1 MKIAS
6 FKNNQLE
13 GYGIVIDEGIIVASV
28 DFQARHPTLR
38 DVLNADAIGQ
48 LAEDTQGRQSDYRL
62 DEVQLLP
69 PINNPERVFC
79 VGINYPK
86 KYPLDNPAP
95 PPEHIILFA
104 KLPGTLVGHGESLE
118 IPVGEAA
125 NTFDYEGEIG
135 VVNGESGPHI
145 SEQTALD
152 YIAEYTII
160 DDGSVRGWQGHS
172 IHAGKNFANSGSCGP
187 WMITADEVTELT
199 SMRLSTRLNGET
211 VQDTTVAEMVFSIPQ
226 VIAYISHTIDLRPG
240 DLIATGSPEG
250 AGGSRQ
256 PPRFLR
262 AGDELEI
269 EVSGVGVLRNRVG
282 QGKNRE

>member
-6 FKNNQLE
+6 FKQNSIE
-13 GYGIVIDEGIIVASV
+13 RYGVVTHKGIITASNS
-28 DFQARHPTLR
+28 FQNRYPTLR
-38 DVLNADAIGQ
+38 DALKADALGQ
-48 LAEDTQGRQSDYRL
+48 LAEDTQGRDSDYLL
-62 DEVQLLP
+62 DDVQLLP
-69 PINNPERVFC
+69 PITNPERIFC

-86 KYPLDNPAP
+86 RYPLDNPLP

-104 KLPGTLVGHGESLE
+104 KLPGTLVGQGENLE
-118 IPVGEAA
+118 IPKGDAA
-125 NTFDYEGEIG
+125 DTFDYEGEIG
-135 VVNGESGPHI
+135 LVIGKAGRHI
-145 SEQTALD
+145 SEEDALG
-152 YIAEYTII
+152 YVAGFTII
-160 DDGSVRGWQGHS
+160 DDGSVRGWQKHS

-187 WMITADEVTELT
+187 WMVTADEITDLPA
-199 SMRLSTRLNGET
+199 MRLSTRLNGET
-211 VQDTTVAEMVFSIPQ
+211 VQDTTVAEMVFSIPE

-269 EVSGVGVLRNRVG
+269 EVSGIGVLRNWV
-282 QGKNRE
+282 K

>member
-1 MKIAS
+1 
-6 FKNNQLE
+6 
-13 GYGIVIDEGIIVASV
+13 
-28 DFQARHPTLR
+28 
-38 DVLNADAIGQ
+38 
-48 LAEDTQGRQSDYRL
+48 
-62 DEVQLLP
+62 
-69 PINNPERVFC
+69 
-79 VGINYPK
+79 
-86 KYPLDNPAP
+86 
-95 PPEHIILFA
+95 
-104 KLPGTLVGHGESLE
+104 
-118 IPVGEAA
+118 
-125 NTFDYEGEIG
+125 
-135 VVNGESGPHI
+135 
-145 SEQTALD
+145 
-152 YIAEYTII
+152 
-160 DDGSVRGWQGHS
+160 
-172 IHAGKNFANSGSCGP
+172 
-187 WMITADEVTELT
+187 MITADEVTELT